1 MEDFIRVMD
10 ENPSWLEAVRSRVL
24 TRELIEFPARFA
36 EYARVND
43 ERMSTFEVRMDAFDA
58 RMDAFEVR
66 MDAFDR
72 KLAAFME
79 ATEREFQSI
88 REQFAVVNAR
98 LDAFDREFQS
108 IREQFAIVNARLDA
122 LDRRMGRFEQDMA
135 RFRARHASEIVR
147 DQSEI
152 VADNLDCEKVKTL
165 SAGDLIAMS
174 RAADTEGIPVNDLR
188 SFRRADL
195 VMEAVRRDTG
205 EGCYIAV
212 EISYTVNGRD
222 TSRAIRNAGFLRRFT
237 GKDALAA
244 VAGVRKDARVDED
257 IAANGVAWY
266 ELDEEDLGTG

>member
-1 MEDFIRVMD
+1 MPVVNTIEDFIRVMD
-10 ENPSWLEAVRSRVL
+10 ENPSWTEAVRNRVL

-36 EYARVND
+36 EYALTND
-43 ERMSTFEVRMDAFDA
+43 ERAGAF
-58 RMDAFEVR
+58 
-66 MDAFDR
+66 
-72 KLAAFME
+72 
-79 ATEREFQSI
+79 EREF
-88 REQFAVVNAR
+88 RE
-98 LDAFDREFQS
+98 
-108 IREQFAIVNARLDA
+108 IREQFAIMNARLDA
-122 LDRRMGRFEQDMA
+122 LIRRMDRLEQDMSVLRNGYVLKTA
-135 RFRARHASEIVR
+135 RE
-147 DQSEI
+147 QSAI
-152 VADNLDCEKVKTL
+152 VAYELGYEKVKTL
-165 SAGDLIAMS
+165 SAGDLIAIARS
-174 RAADTEGIPVNDLR
+174 ADTGGIPVNDLR

>member
-1 MEDFIRVMD
+1 
-10 ENPSWLEAVRSRVL
+10 
-24 TRELIEFPARFA
+24 
-36 EYARVND
+36 
-43 ERMSTFEVRMDAFDA
+43 
-58 RMDAFEVR
+58 
-66 MDAFDR
+66 
-72 KLAAFME
+72 
-79 ATEREFQSI
+79 
-88 REQFAVVNAR
+88 
-98 LDAFDREFQS
+98 
-108 IREQFAIVNARLDA
+108 
-122 LDRRMGRFEQDMA
+122 MGRFEQDMA

-152 VADNLDCEKVKTL
+152 VADNLDCEEVKTL

-174 RAADTEGIPVNDLR
+174 RAADTSGIPVNDLR

-195 VMEAVRRDTG
+195 VMETVRRDTG
-205 EGCYIAV
+205 EACYIAV